1 MTRLETRTVRWA
13 GGIILAGILALRVL
27 PFALGQVR
35 VTGEALQQKR
45 ELLSLARAELMN
57 TNILADSATRLTN
70 RVAAIGPR
78 LLNGS
83 TTTEAAADL
92 ASRIALLANRYHLRL
107 QRTEVSDTHTRPL
120 ERGVAAVTMRF
131 HLQGDIRGIG
141 SFLRALEE
149 STLIL
154 VPDHL
159 RISVGDRP
167 SQDQGPECLEVD
179 LVVSGWFLSGAGEA

>member
-1 MTRLETRTVRWA
+1 MTRRETRTVRWG
-13 GGIILAGILALRVL
+13 GGIILVGILALRVL
-27 PFALGQVR
+27 PLALGQVR
-35 VTGEALQQKR
+35 VTGEALQQR
-45 ELLSLARAELMN
+45 HELLSLARAELMS

-70 RVAAIGPR
+70 RVAAMGPR

-107 QRTEVSDTHTRPL
+107 QRTELSDTHTRPP
-120 ERGVAAVTMRF
+120 ESGVAAVTMRF
-131 HLQGDIRGIG
+131 HLQGDIRGAG

-159 RISVGDRP
+159 RISLGDRP
-167 SQDQGPECLEVD
+167 FQDQGPESLEVD
-179 LVVSGWFLSGAGEA
+179 LVVSGWFLSSAGET